1 MRKIALVLVF
11 GGILGFFIPDSHAQ
25 RGDAANG
32 ATLYSQN
39 CTTCHGASGEGVSG
53 PSLIGCSLCSSLL
66 SLYEKI
72 NAEMPQNNPDA
83 CIAWHNAVR
92 SRGA

>member
-1 MRKIALVLVF
+1 MRKIALALVF

-39 CTTCHGASGEGVSG
+39 CATCHGASGEGGVG
-53 PSLIGCSLCSSLL
+53 PSHIGCSLCSSLL
-66 SLYEKI
+66 SLYE
-72 NAEMPQNNPDA
+72 
-83 CIAWHNAVR
+83 
-92 SRGA
+92 